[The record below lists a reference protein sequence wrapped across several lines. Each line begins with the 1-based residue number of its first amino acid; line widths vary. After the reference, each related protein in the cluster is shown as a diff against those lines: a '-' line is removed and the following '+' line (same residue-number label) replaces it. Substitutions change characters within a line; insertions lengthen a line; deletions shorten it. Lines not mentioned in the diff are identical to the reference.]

1 MKNLKTLIALLICG
15 TMTSV
20 AFAANI
26 TGTVTYD
33 KTEPTTRKALAINTQ
48 EKHCIDATKGA
59 KDETLVVSKG
69 KGIQN
74 VVVYMRLRGK
84 QELKIPEEKKKL
96 TIDQKDCRYL
106 PHVIVVPVGATVIF
120 TSDDPVAH
128 NVHSHATKNAAPNV
142 QIANKG
148 DIRKYPITAA
158 EAIKLTCDIH
168 AWMSGYIVAVESN
181 YYTVTGQKD
190 DKDKWIHPDDYE
202 KSSDN
207 GKYTLKD
214 VPAGRARVVAWH
226 EKLGTAFKNVEVPAS
241 GDLKVDFKASEF
253 KPPKKK

>member
-1 MKNLKTLIALLICG
+1 MKYLKLTIALLICG
-15 TMTSV
+15 IMTSV

-48 EKHCIDATKGA
+48 EQHCIDATKGA

-74 VVVYMRLRGK
+74 VVVYVRMSGQK
-84 QELKIPEEKKKL
+84 VTVPKENPVV
-96 TIDQKDCRYL
+96 DQKDCRYL
-106 PHVIVVPVGATVIF
+106 PHVTVVPIGTTVNV
-120 TSDDPVAH
+120 TSNDPVAH
-128 NVHSHATKNAAPNV
+128 NVHSHATKNEAKNF
-142 QIANKG
+142 QIPKKG
-148 DIRKYPITAA
+148 VIVPYVITKA
-158 EAIKLTCDIH
+158 EEIKLTCDIH
-168 AWMSGYIVAVESN
+168 AWMSGYIVAVNSN

-202 KSSDN
+202 KSNDT
-207 GKYTLKD
+207 GKYTIKD
-214 VPAGRARVVAWH
+214 VPAGRARVVVWH
-226 EKLGTAFKNVEVPAS
+226 EKLGSANKTVQVPES